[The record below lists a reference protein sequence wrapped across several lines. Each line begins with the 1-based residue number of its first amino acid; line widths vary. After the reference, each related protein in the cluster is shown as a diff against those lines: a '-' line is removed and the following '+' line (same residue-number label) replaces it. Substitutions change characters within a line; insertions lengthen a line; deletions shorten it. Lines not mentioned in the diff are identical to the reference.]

1 MLMIS
6 REAME
11 SVMALKEKLS
21 DPGKKIECIADLEK
35 MIEIKDSHLYR
46 ADCGSCCGSICGLTY
61 QIDSE
66 MGMLQN
72 ILENLKSNNSKE
84 AASLLADYIT
94 FLQENYRPE
103 HPNSW

>member
-6 REAME
+6 KEAME

-21 DPGKKIECIADLEK
+21 DHGKKTECIADLEK

-66 MGMLQN
+66 MGMLQK
-72 ILENLKSNNSKE
+72 ILDTLKSDASEE
-84 AASLLADYIT
+84 AASLLEGYIT
-94 FLQENYRPE
+94 FLQENYRQE
-103 HPNSW
+103 HPNRW